1 MAVIKAGG
9 GEGASPL
16 EKFQQLRDLA
26 KKKLDGE
33 ESRAKLSDLVRRK
46 QELLGMPGAA
56 QAAASA
62 GAKRAEADGES
73 ARPTGTARPPG
84 TAGYGRSGAPGRAD
98 PKPGLGRFIDIMV

>member
-1 MAVIKAGG
+1 MAVRGAGG

-33 ESRAKLSDLVRRK
+33 ESRAKLSELVRRK
-46 QELLGMPGAA
+46 QESLGMPGAA

-62 GAKRAEADGES
+62 GAKRAEAGGGP
-73 ARPTGTARPPG
+73 ARPEG
-84 TAGYGRSGAPGRAD
+84 TAGYGRSGAPGKTD